1 MRVYAGA
8 EDGVLQAV
16 AQLKEADD
24 GLQAAMMADARE
36 QLGDAWRQLL
46 NEQIDGRQD
55 ADTIVDGSRV
65 IVGSDG
71 FIIYAAESVQ
81 PLSGGLIPR
90 ENWHAVEF
98 GARTRRVS
106 VGDRSPATGRAYR
119 ANKMINRGLP
129 SRQKYGRV
137 AFRAASL
144 MGRELVRVWV
154 TALVER
160 YRKAANDG

>member
-24 GLQAAMMADARE
+24 SLQAAMMADARE